1 MLHGNLIWVLLLKRN
16 SDLEEDLRKEF
27 TLNVRIKCTS
37 GAFKSPNKNWP
48 IGRNFLNKRKG
59 SVNSYEKGKTSLR
72 QRDF

>member
-1 MLHGNLIWVLLLKRN
+1 MLLLKRN
-16 SDLEEDLRKEF
+16 SDLENDLRKEF

-48 IGRNFLNKRKG
+48 ISRNFLNKKKG
-59 SVNSYEKGKTSLR
+59 SYEKGKPSLR